1 MRATSLGKTLPV
13 LACAAILLTACSS
26 DEGSTSPSPAASATA
41 TPAATAGDFAIGDYL
56 DPITVTVAEPG
67 PRPLL
72 TWEPVDGAALY
83 LVTVLDSS
91 GTGYWTWE
99 GTDTEV
105 HVGGTAEPDAI
116 GPYVFEDMTW
126 RVAAQDDSGALLAV
140 SQPSPL
146 NP

>member
-1 MRATSLGKTLPV
+1 MRATGPTKTFLGIAAGAV
-13 LACAAILLTACSS
+13 LLAGCSS
-26 DEGSTSPSPAASATA
+26 DGGEAPASTTPSPSATA
-41 TPAATAGDFAIGDYL
+41 SEFTIGDYL
-56 DPITVTVAEPG
+56 DPIAVTVADPG

-72 TWEPVDGAALY
+72 TWAPVDGATLY

-91 GTGYWTWE
+91 GVGYWTWE

-126 RVAAQDDSGALLAV
+126 RVAAQDDSGTLLAV
-140 SQPSPL
+140 SEPSPL
-146 NP
+146 SP